1 METTVIVTT
10 PEALRSIIQETVAQC
25 LGNVHPVQVPVQSQ
39 SDKFLTRAE
48 TATFFGIELST
59 LNNWTKAG
67 IITASKFGN
76 RVYYRESDIQK
87 LFDERRKIV

>member
-39 SDKFLTRAE
+39 SDKFLTRAKQQRFL
-48 TATFFGIELST
+48 A
-59 LNNWTKAG
+59 LNSAP
-67 IITASKFGN
+67 
-76 RVYYRESDIQK
+76 
-87 LFDERRKIV
+87 